1 MTQKYLNDLT
11 YMILG
16 AAIEVHRELGPG
28 LLESIYERCLAYLLK
43 EQGLV
48 ISLQQKV
55 PVVFRG
61 LYLDCDLRFDML
73 VENLVL
79 VEIKAVDVLLPVHAA
94 QLLSYLRLLDKPK
107 GLLINFNCTNIAR
120 EGQKTYVTDLFAK
133 LPKGY

>member
-11 YMILG
+11 YIILG

-61 LYLDCDLRFDML
+61 FYLDCDLRFDML

-94 QLLSYLRLLDKPK
+94 QLLTYLRLLDKPK